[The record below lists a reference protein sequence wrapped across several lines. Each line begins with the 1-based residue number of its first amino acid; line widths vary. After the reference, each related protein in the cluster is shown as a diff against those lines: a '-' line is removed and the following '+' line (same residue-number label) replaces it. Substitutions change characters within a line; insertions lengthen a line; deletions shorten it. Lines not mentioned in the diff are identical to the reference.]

1 MTKIKITMLIT
12 SFLVASLVR
21 AKTEI
26 ERVSFISHEVK
37 LAGSIVWPD
46 SEIKAAVVFVHGSG
60 EQQRNLAVAERFAED
75 GIAAL
80 VYDKR
85 GVGESGG
92 EYESKQS
99 VSGHNIELLANDA
112 LAALGVLVK
121 RDKLEQVPLGLTGI
135 SQAGWIVPLA
145 AAKSNDVDFMVL
157 WSGPVAKVSEED
169 IYSKFTQD
177 FDGDDL
183 PSFEMALN
191 SRKTPYIWPD
201 FLGEDTSPTA
211 SLKKLKI
218 PGLWVFG
225 KKDGSIPVDLSM
237 DRLNALISDDY
248 AYEYILLSRA
258 GHNNMRETFVM
269 VNDWVVKVANSIRSK
284 QDK

>member
-1 MTKIKITMLIT
+1 M
-12 SFLVASLVR
+12 VASLVR
-21 AKTEI
+21 AQTEV
-26 ERVSFISHEVK
+26 ERVSFISHQVK

-46 SEIKAAVVFVHGSG
+46 GEIKAAVVFVHGSG

-92 EYESKQS
+92 EYESEQS
-99 VSGHNIELLANDA
+99 VSGHNIELLADDA

-121 RDKLEQVPLGLTGI
+121 HDKLEPVPLGLTGI

-183 PSFEMALN
+183 PSFEMALK
-191 SRKTPYIWPD
+191 SRKIPYIWPD
-201 FLGEDTSPTA
+201 FLGEDTSPTV
-211 SLKKLKI
+211 SLKKLKV

-237 DRLNALISDDY
+237 DRLDVLIKDDY
-248 AYEYILLSRA
+248 PYEYVLYSRA
-258 GHNNMRETFVM
+258 GHNNMRETFLM
-269 VNDWVVKVANSIRSK
+269 VNDWIVKFANSIKSK
-284 QDK
+284 QDS